1 MAKES
6 RVSVDLAYVVGTQM
20 QGDITRISHAL
31 KVREARLILKDM
43 YESEC
48 ITKEEYQK
56 ELKKLGRWALN

>member
-1 MAKES
+1 MAKDS
-6 RVSVDLAYVVGTQM
+6 RITVDLAYIVGTQIQSDM
-20 QGDITRISHAL
+20 TRISHAL
-31 KVREARLILKDM
+31 KIRETRLILKDM